1 MNLLGLGRLLD
12 NRILQE
18 QKLPSQKKLQY
29 YEGRTVCPSIF
40 TSVNL

>member
-18 QKLPSQKKLQY
+18 QKLPSQKKVTIL
-29 YEGRTVCPSIF
+29 
-40 TSVNL
+40 